1 MAAGRNPFSRI
12 RLVFKRSSKTVKCV
26 VLATIIIAT
35 VALLSLTIAIS
46 SAKNQSDA
54 LRNEASLLEKEN
66 AQLSEDISEFG
77 TINSIKELAKKL
89 LGLVDPDTV
98 IFDPE

>member
-1 MAAGRNPFSRI
+1 M
-12 RLVFKRSSKTVKCV
+12 

-46 SAKNQSDA
+46 SAKNDANA
-54 LRNEASLLEKEN
+54 LRDEALALEQEN

-77 TINSIKELAKKL
+77 TIKSIKDLARKL